1 MPAGLSEEIVI
12 MSGYGVGMGIGWV
25 FMGLFWVLLIAAI
38 VWLVVALARSGHRAN
53 DGVPVPPPPT
63 GFGPAQAPSPL
74 DLLDRRLAAGEIDL
88 ATYQQVRAALGE
100 PGNR

>member
-1 MPAGLSEEIVI
+1 MMG
-12 MSGYGVGMGIGWV
+12 GYGVGMGAGWG

-53 DGVPVPPPPT
+53 DGMPVPAPPT
-63 GFGPAQAPSPL
+63 GFGPTPAPSPL
-74 DLLDRRLAAGEIDL
+74 EHLDRRLAAGEIDL

-100 PGNR
+100 SGNR